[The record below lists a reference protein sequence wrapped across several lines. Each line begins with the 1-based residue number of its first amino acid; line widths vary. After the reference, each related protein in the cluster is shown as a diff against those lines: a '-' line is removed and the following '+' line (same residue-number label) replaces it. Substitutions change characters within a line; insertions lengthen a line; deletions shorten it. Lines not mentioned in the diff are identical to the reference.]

1 MAAVVLGGGRDTE
14 EAAAV
19 GRSANYARA
28 TDGAALPRAELSSLM
43 TAEVIVNIRI
53 SYNVCCVCVMC
64 CGCGMCMSC
73 SETVALSQHPLHRS
87 IITSVGHALSP
98 RQC

>member
-28 TDGAALPRAELSSLM
+28 GETSRRRARRVQRERVCEDARAWNREYEYKNLLYVLWVWDVHELF
-43 TAEVIVNIRI
+43 
-53 SYNVCCVCVMC
+53 
-64 CGCGMCMSC
+64 
-73 SETVALSQHPLHRS
+73 ETVALSQHPLHRS